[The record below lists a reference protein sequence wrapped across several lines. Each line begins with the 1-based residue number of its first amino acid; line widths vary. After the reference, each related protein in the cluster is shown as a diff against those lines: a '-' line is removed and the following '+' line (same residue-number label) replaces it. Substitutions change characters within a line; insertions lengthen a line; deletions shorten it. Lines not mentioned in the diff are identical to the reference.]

1 MKDRSHR
8 HREAHALALQVT
20 GVKHGEQLAQ
30 VGCVD
35 GGLMAALAAAVGP
48 SGRAVA
54 IVPDKTSAACAQT
67 AARGAGVP
75 IEVEVARLT
84 QLPAGNAA
92 FDLVFVDDTDGLFAS
107 VIPARR
113 RSFVGEIFRILRPGG
128 RVVAIRR
135 EARGGFIGAVLE
147 RMQSPANS
155 DLMHALRFEGFESI
169 RKHPASDELVFVVAL
184 KPGEAR

>member
-1 MKDRSHR
+1 MKNRSHR

-35 GGLMAALAAAVGP
+35 GGLMVALAAAVGP

>member
-1 MKDRSHR
+1 MKDR
-8 HREAHALALQVT
+8 HREAHAFALQIA
-20 GVKHGEQLAQ
+20 GIKEGDQFAQ

-35 GGLMAALAAAVGP
+35 AGLMAALAAAAGP
-48 SGRAVA
+48 AGQAVA
-54 IVPDKTSAACAQT
+54 MVPDKASAACAET

-75 IEVEVARLT
+75 IKVELTPLTRL
-84 QLPAGNAA
+84 AGDNAA

-113 RSFVGEIFRILRPGG
+113 RSFIGEIFRILRPGG

-135 EARGGFIGAVLE
+135 EARGGIIGALME

-155 DLMHALRFEGFESI
+155 DLIHALTYEGFESI
-169 RKHPASDELVFVVAL
+169 RKRAASDEVAFVVAL
-184 KPGEAR
+184 KPLA